1 MCVFRS
7 GHVQERQVS
16 AAKAESAVIATACV
30 CVCVCVLSECRF
42 SHGPSGEA
50 LPLSPTN
57 SVSSGGV
64 AGSPHRDTRGGGNLS
79 VSSAGEPTHSLHPCL
94 CLALIA
100 VVCAVCVYVLAGSS
114 GGDLHL
120 PPPPPVIVQVPPG
133 HPVFCID
140 VECVATGDCES
151 RCCAGGLA

>member
-1 MCVFRS
+1 MCFSLRACAGTAGESSES
-7 GHVQERQVS
+7 GVCCNRHCL
-16 AAKAESAVIATACV
+16 CV

-100 VVCAVCVYVLAGSS
+100 AVCAVCVCVGRIRRRRPAPAASSARGRAGAARPSRL
-114 GGDLHL
+114 LHRRG
-120 PPPPPVIVQVPPG
+120 VRG
-133 HPVFCID
+133 H
-140 VECVATGDCES
+140 
-151 RCCAGGLA
+151 R